1 MIYVY
6 IYIYNIFESDDL
18 LFIIYFN
25 KKGNL
30 LAVQKAHLDTIY
42 TYTWLIR
49 SACGRVIGGF

>member
-1 MIYVY
+1 MIYV
-6 IYIYNIFESDDL
+6 YIYNIFESDDL